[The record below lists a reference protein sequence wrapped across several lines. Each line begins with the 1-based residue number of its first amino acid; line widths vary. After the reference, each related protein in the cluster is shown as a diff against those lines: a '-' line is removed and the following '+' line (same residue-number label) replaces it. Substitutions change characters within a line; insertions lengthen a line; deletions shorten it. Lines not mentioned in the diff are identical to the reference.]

1 MNNRKRQL
9 LVLLAACLALPGTS
23 AAQDEE
29 KTASAAIENRFYVSP
44 MASYTLADPDRG
56 TDDGIGGT
64 LVVGKMFRSQFGIEL
79 EALYSSYDAEDG
91 GDSATLIGGGL
102 RGVLFPSRGNYY
114 GLLGLGYG
122 SFEDHPGAD
131 PEYDSALIT
140 LGLGYLLGPF
150 DLIVSGISVRA
161 EAALRVDAHSRDQT
175 ADSYNNALNEG
186 LFNLGLLIPLGA
198 AAKPLPPPEPEPV
211 EVVEPVQVADTD
223 GDGVADP
230 ADQCPDTPAGTS
242 VDEQG
247 CPLPPPPACESG
259 AEGVSLG
266 GCQPGQTVVLHG
278 VNFEFDKATLTV
290 NARTILDQVA
300 SALAD
305 APQIRVEVAGHT
317 DARGSDAYN
326 QKLSERR
333 AQNVV
338 DYLVGKGIAPERLQ
352 AAGYG
357 ESAPVA
363 DNETDEGRELNRRV
377 ELRIIE

>member
-1 MNNRKRQL
+1 MMIRKRQL
-9 LVLLAACLALPGTS
+9 LVLLAACLALPGAS
-23 AAQDEE
+23 VAQDED

-44 MASYTLADPDRG
+44 MASYTLADSDRG
-56 TDDGIGGT
+56 TDDGVGGS

-79 EALYSSYDAEDG
+79 EALYSSYDAEDE

-102 RGVLFPSRGNYY
+102 RGVLFPSKGNYY

-122 SFEDHPGAD
+122 RFEDHPGAD
-131 PEYDSALIT
+131 PEYDSAVIT
-140 LGLGYLLGPF
+140 LGVGYLLGPF
-150 DLIVSGISVRA
+150 NFVASGISVRA
-161 EAALRVDAHSRDQT
+161 EAAMRTDVHSRDQT
-175 ADSYNNALNEG
+175 ADSFNNALNEG
-186 LFNLGLLIPLGA
+186 LFNLGLLIPVGA

-211 EVVEPVQVADTD
+211 EVVEPVAIADTD

-242 VDEQG
+242 VDERG
-247 CPLPPPPACESG
+247 CPPPPPPACESG
-259 AEGVSLG
+259 AEGVSLA

-300 SALAD
+300 SALTD
-305 APQIRVEVAGHT
+305 APQIRVEVGGHT

-326 QKLSERR
+326 QELSERR
-333 AQNVV
+333 AQSVV

-357 ESAPVA
+357 ETTPVA